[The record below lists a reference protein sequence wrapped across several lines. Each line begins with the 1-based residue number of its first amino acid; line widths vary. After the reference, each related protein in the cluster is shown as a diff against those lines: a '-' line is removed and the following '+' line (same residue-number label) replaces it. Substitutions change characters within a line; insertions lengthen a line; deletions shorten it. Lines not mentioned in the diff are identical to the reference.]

1 MPMAPVQRI
10 TIILD
15 HNSTQFH
22 LQSIALSVVDAFFVT
37 GGGLLLPVDVAE
49 GVPPP
54 PPPLPPLPVVDPPAA
69 AAVLAAA
76 AAAAADDALVLLAF
90 VDAVAAV
97 LFLFE
102 DMLLLLLLFS
112 VLFLSYTSEA
122 GYTPLATRAILYTTL
137 YTQSNETLGRRLLQS
152 SLHSLKDSFPSISL
166 GSPLHT
172 HCGQQLTALNGPYT
186 LDRVLALNL

>member
-1 MPMAPVQRI
+1 MAPVQRI

-54 PPPLPPLPVVDPPAA
+54 PPPLPPLPVVAPPAA
-69 AAVLAAA
+69 AAVLAAAAA

-112 VLFLSYTSEA
+112 VLFLSYFADA
-122 GYTPLATRAILYTTL
+122 GSTPLATRAILYSTL

-152 SLHSLKDSFPSISL
+152 ALHSLKDSFPSISL
-166 GSPLHT
+166 GCPLHT

>member
-10 TIILD
+10 ITILD

-54 PPPLPPLPVVDPPAA
+54 PPPLPPLPVVAPPAA
-69 AAVLAAA
+69 AAVLAAAAA

-112 VLFLSYTSEA
+112 VLFLSYTSVRLVLLLWRREQ
-122 GYTPLATRAILYTTL
+122 YCTPHSTHCQTRHWVVVY
-137 YTQSNETLGRRLLQS
+137 S
-152 SLHSLKDSFPSISL
+152 SLHCTHSRTLSLQFPWDV
-166 GSPLHT
+166 PCTHT
-172 HCGQQLTALNGPYT
+172 ADN
-186 LDRVLALNL
+186 N